1 MEAIEQILQFTKK
14 NKADLWG
21 QCLEIQRLI
30 NSHRIIKVF
39 INISDEGFV
48 ANYIKYTKEK
58 VCLNSIDDKH
68 FKEFEGY
75 DNCTYTNTDLEDVK
89 IREYDLLHLDTT
101 QEFDSW
107 ELFISRMLRN
117 NPKFLILS
125 NTKIKPQ
132 QTNEVLQNIFKK
144 HYHID
149 TTFDDYKGTII
160 LKYMS

>member
-14 NKADLWG
+14 NKSDLWG

-30 NSHRIIKVF
+30 NSHRINKVF
-39 INISDEGFV
+39 TNNSDEGFV
-48 ANYIKYTKEK
+48 ANYIKFIKEK
-58 VCLNSIDDKH
+58 ICLNSIDEKH

-75 DNCTYTNTDLEDVK
+75 ENCTFTNVTLEDIK
-89 IREYDLLHLDTT
+89 IRDYDLLHLDLAHD
-101 QEFDSW
+101 FNSW
-107 ELFISRMLRN
+107 EFFISRMLRN

-132 QTNEVLQNIFKK
+132 KSKEVLQNIFKK

>member
-1 MEAIEQILQFTKK
+1 M
-14 NKADLWG
+14 
-21 QCLEIQRLI
+21 
-30 NSHRIIKVF
+30 F

-107 ELFISRMLRN
+107 ELFIARMLRN

-144 HYHID
+144 HYHIH

>member
-1 MEAIEQILQFTKK
+1 MEAIEQILQFTRK
-14 NKADLWG
+14 NKADLWS

-30 NSHRIIKVF
+30 NSHRISKVF

-48 ANYIKYTKEK
+48 ANYIKHIKEK

-68 FKEFEGY
+68 FKDFEGY
-75 DNCTYTNTDLEDVK
+75 DNCTYTNVNLEDVK
-89 IREYDLLHLDTT
+89 IREYNLLHLDMT

-107 ELFISRMLRN
+107 ELFIARMLRN